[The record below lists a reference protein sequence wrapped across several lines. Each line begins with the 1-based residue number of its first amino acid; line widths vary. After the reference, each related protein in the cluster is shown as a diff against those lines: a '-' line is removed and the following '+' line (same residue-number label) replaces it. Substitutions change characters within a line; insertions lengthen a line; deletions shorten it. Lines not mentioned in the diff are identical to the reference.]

1 MIELRGVSFS
11 YVRGRPVLRGV
22 DLALRRGLTAIVG
35 PNGSGKTTMLKV
47 ASLIYRPDEGMVLV
61 DGVDPWSLDEQEAL
75 KAKRRVVYVHERP
88 IMLRGSVL
96 DNVARGLTL
105 RGVSIEEAR
114 RGAMEALR
122 ELGVAHLAPRR
133 AEGLSMG
140 ERQLVALARAIAL
153 SPDHLLLDEP
163 LAHLHM
169 DLRSRV
175 VELLRSLSKDR
186 VVVVATHDLYLASMA
201 DHVAVV
207 EEGRVVRVGR
217 PMDAL
222 PLRLSHQFNP

>member
-11 YVRGRPVLRGV
+11 YVRGRPALRGV

-47 ASLIYRPDEGMVLV
+47 ASLIYRPDEGVVLV
-61 DGVDPWSLDEQEAL
+61 DGVDPWSLDERGAL
-75 KAKRRVVYVHERP
+75 RVRRRVVYVHERP
-88 IMLRGSVL
+88 IMLRGSAL
-96 DNVARGLTL
+96 DNVAKGLTL
-105 RGVSIEEAR
+105 RGLSVDEAR

-122 ELGVAHLAPRR
+122 ELGIAHLALRR

-153 SPDHLLLDEP
+153 SPDHILLDEP
-163 LAHLHM
+163 LAHLHV

-175 VELLRSLSKDR
+175 VDLLRALSRDR
-186 VVVVATHDLYLASMA
+186 VVVVATHDLYLASIA
-201 DHVAVV
+201 DRVAVV
-207 EEGRVVRVGR
+207 EEGRVVRVGS
-217 PMDAL
+217 PMDA
-222 PLRLSHQFNP
+222 LRLSHQSSP